1 MPAPNIPQIRL
12 YQDWLRETRGLAFD
26 HYDALW
32 RWSVTELD
40 AFWQSIWDY
49 ARIASPT
56 PHTAVLAESRMPGA
70 RWFPGAQVNYAR
82 EVLRHADAAHAA
94 GMPAIVSDN
103 ERGEVREL
111 SWPELRRQVASVALT
126 LKSLGVKRGD
136 RVAAYMPNVPETM
149 VAFLACS
156 SIGAIWSVCA
166 PDMGTAAVADR
177 FRQIGRASCR
187 ERVYS
192 NV

>member
-1 MPAPNIPQIRL
+1 M
-12 YQDWLRETRGLAFD
+12 
-26 HYDALW
+26 
-32 RWSVTELD
+32 
-40 AFWQSIWDY
+40 
-49 ARIASPT
+49 
-56 PHTAVLAESRMPGA
+56 LAESRMPGA

-103 ERGEVREL
+103 ELGEVREL

-126 LKSLGVKRGD
+126 LRSLGVQRGD

-156 SIGAIWSVCA
+156 CIGAVWSVCA
-166 PDMGTAAVADR
+166 PDMGTAAVVDR
-177 FRQIGRASCR
+177 FRQIEPKLLIACLLYTSPSPRDGLLSRMPSSA
-187 ERVYS
+187 
-192 NV
+192 